1 MDQDNP
7 PNVTPVRLTRK
18 YAEAIDGVDLSGS
31 KVGDR
36 LELSSRDAR
45 ILIAEGWAAP
55 CPSEAEP
62 AADETPRK
70 PSDEQQPL
78 AKASD
83 SSRVRGS

>member
-7 PNVTPVRLTRK
+7 ANTTPVRLTRK
-18 YAEAIDGVDLSGS
+18 YAEVIDGVDLSGS

-45 ILIAEGWAAP
+45 LLIAEGWASL
-55 CPSEAEP
+55 CPSEARPGAEES
-62 AADETPRK
+62 ARK
-70 PSDEQQPL
+70 TSDEHQPL
-78 AKASD
+78 SKACD